1 MTDLTQ
7 PRAAF
12 DILANRLNDAGIPVE
27 SVSGNVGAVEVTYA
41 PFATQAQRDQGAA
54 IVAAF
59 DWALTAERAAEAA
72 ANTNGR
78 TLEDQAIAA
87 LAANKVFYQR
97 TSSTTAQVL
106 AQVKALSR
114 QNNALIRLLL
124 RRLDGVD

>member
-1 MTDLTQ
+1 MTGLQ
-7 PRAAF
+7 AAC
-12 DILANRLNDAGIPVE
+12 DILAARLNDAGIPMLYVMGPSAIE
-27 SVSGNVGAVEVTYA
+27 YDAR
-41 PFATQAQRDQGAA
+41 ATAAQKTQGAA
-54 IVAAF
+54 IVTAF
-59 DWALTAERAAEAA
+59 DWTLAAERAAEATA
-72 ANTNGR
+72 STNGR

-97 TSSTTAQVL
+97 ASSTTAQVL